1 MYVYGLQKE
10 NVEWQCGRGPEARAQ
25 EREFPEVGCFF
36 GYELFSVAKNTLF
49 TRKHLPY
56 LGNLKH
62 CKARK

>member
-1 MYVYGLQKE
+1 MSMAFRKRKLSGSLDVGLQRRPRVGE
-10 NVEWQCGRGPEARAQ
+10 S
-25 EREFPEVGCFF
+25 PEVGCFF